1 MITQVLV
8 HTFNT
13 RGKYQ
18 CSSSSS
24 IPTRT
29 RWCHWSSSIM
39 IFVESGLVI
48 HKFPSLCPFF
58 VSLLK
63 RFEIWLW
70 TEQRLNYKNFSYFA
84 NTWNLFPVYTF
95 YTHIWFVGKWFN
107 WNWQLASYFRL
118 QKKRRMIIIC
128 RWLWSLL

>member
-1 MITQVLV
+1 MHHSYKRMIFHPSVNNTYTNGTTLPVSQLEQGGATEVLV
-8 HTFNT
+8 SWYLSSQGWLSISIHLCVHFLSLYLKDL
-13 RGKYQ
+13 KY
-18 CSSSSS
+18 
-24 IPTRT
+24 
-29 RWCHWSSSIM
+29 
-39 IFVESGLVI
+39 GYG
-48 HKFPSLCPFF
+48 
-58 VSLLK
+58 
-63 RFEIWLW
+63 
-70 TEQRLNYKNFSYFA
+70 LNYKNFSYFA